1 MTLAVFTVLAVFL
14 FDFWERKTMARK
26 FSTAK
31 NAETAKTLD
40 SGGVNL
46 LGRVRRAEGLV
57 PPVKVG
63 GSLTIESVPQES
75 RC

>member
-1 MTLAVFTVLAVFL
+1 
-14 FDFWERKTMARK
+14 MARK

-40 SGGVNL
+40 RSEASL
-46 LGRVRRAEGLV
+46 LGSKRRAEGLV

-75 RC
+75 FCLE